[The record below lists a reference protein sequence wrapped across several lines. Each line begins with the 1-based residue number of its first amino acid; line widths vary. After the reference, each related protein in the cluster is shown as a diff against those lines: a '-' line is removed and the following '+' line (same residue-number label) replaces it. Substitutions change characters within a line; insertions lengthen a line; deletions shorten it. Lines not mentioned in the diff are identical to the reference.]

1 MNRVEACRP
10 SQVKW
15 SGERTPFVPDIVF
28 WQELLIVLIAGDAH
42 LRNLR
47 PKVQGFPLEEK
58 KKQLHYFS
66 AGVSEFIFMAVA
78 LKPCESLG
86 SSLSRI
92 LNRRSSSERRK
103 EKSRDAARCRRSK
116 ETEVFYELARQLP
129 LPHSLTS
136 HLDKAS
142 IMRLAISF
150 LRTRKLITSDGS
162 ISDCEQDKQMD
173 RLYLKSLEG
182 FVTVVTSDGDI
193 TFLSDNISKF
203 MGLTQVELTG
213 HSIFD
218 FTHPCDHEEIRDN
231 LSLKATGNGFGKKG
245 KELSTERDFFMRMK
259 CTVTNR
265 GRTVNLKSASWK
277 VLHCTG
283 HLRMIRSCPP
293 RALCGYK
300 EPPLTAAV
308 LMCEPIPHPSN
319 IDTPLDSKTF
329 LSRHSMDMKFTY
341 CDDRVSELMG
351 YSPEDLLGRSV
362 YEFYHTLDADTVTK
376 SHQNLCSKGQAVSSQ
391 YRMLAKHGGYVWVE
405 TQGTVIY
412 NSRNSQPQCIVC
424 INYVLSDIEEESMIF
439 SMEQTESLFKPRPTC
454 GIFGTAASASS
465 TEEPADTLFT
475 KLKEEPE
482 DLAQLAP
489 EAGDTIIALDFGS
502 PEFDEPAYNPA
513 PAVSMAPPAPGPGDM
528 ATMGGAFTGAQPPPP
543 GSATPS
549 LSSCSTPSS
558 PDEYYSSVENDL
570 KVELTEKLFS
580 LDTEDNNSSANTEGD
595 LSDLDLETLAPYIP
609 MDGED
614 FQLHPIIPELEPIE
628 LEPMDLGTVA
638 GPLAGP
644 LAGPHHAATHS
655 HSFSNIPSLFRPL
668 SAHEQSEGR
677 RHRWPPGEKVR
688 GVDPRVGSCM
698 EDHSRI
704 PPYQA
709 QASTPLSSMGGRQN
723 IQWPPDPLLT
733 YRQQQQHASK
743 AFPMEP
749 LSAEERLT
757 CQQSMSGLLPKQR
770 SMDPCGQAN
779 RDMSPDRASKMK
791 RPFTQMVVS
800 ESNPSEMIWKRM
812 RGNSFAAMDR
822 SHSAGSLAEPG
833 IGGIMS
839 QRLSHLHQHRE
850 FLYPGSGLGGATKK
864 PFPTQ
869 ECSYTDYNNMLP
881 PHTREGVV
889 SRLLG
894 PTLGSCYLPE
904 LTRYDCEVN
913 VPLQGNLHLLQGCD
927 LLRALDQAT

>member
-1 MNRVEACRP
+1 MTFD
-10 SQVKW
+10 K
-15 SGERTPFVPDIVF
+15 
-28 WQELLIVLIAGDAH
+28 
-42 LRNLR
+42 
-47 PKVQGFPLEEK
+47 EK
-58 KKQLHYFS
+58 KT
-66 AGVSEFIFMAVA
+66 
-78 LKPCESLG
+78 
-86 SSLSRI
+86 
-92 LNRRSSSERRK
+92 RSSSERRK

-116 ETEVFYELARQLP
+116 ETEVFYELASQLP

-150 LRTRKLITSDGS
+150 LRTRKLVTSDSS
-162 ISDCEQDKQMD
+162 IGDCEPEKQMD
-173 RLYLKSLEG
+173 SLYLKSLEG

-193 TFLSDNISKF
+193 AFLSDNISKF

-231 LSLKATGNGFGKKG
+231 LSLKTAGNGFGKKG

-277 VLHCTG
+277 VLHCMG
-283 HLRMIRSCPP
+283 HLKMISSSCPP
-293 RALCGYK
+293 RSVLCGYK
-300 EPPLTAAV
+300 EPPLTCAV

-319 IDTPLDSKTF
+319 VDTPLDSKTF
-329 LSRHSMDMKFTY
+329 LSRHGMDMKFTY
-341 CDDRVSELMG
+341 CDDRVIELMG

-362 YEFYHTLDADTVTK
+362 YEFYHALDADTVTK

-424 INYVLSDIEEESMIF
+424 INYVLSDIEEESTVF
-439 SMEQTESLFKPRPTC
+439 SMEQTEFSPRP
-454 GIFGTAASASS
+454 ISSFFSAAGSS
-465 TEEPADTLFT
+465 PGAGERAEPLFT

-482 DLAQLAP
+482 DLLQLAP
-489 EAGDTIIALDFGS
+489 TAGDDVIPLDFGPS
-502 PEFDEPAYNPA
+502 DFDEPAYTQVPA
-513 PAVSMAPPAPGPGDM
+513 APMGPPAPGPGDM
-528 ATMGGAFTGAQPPPP
+528 AHMGGTFTIAQPPPP

-558 PDEYYSSVENDL
+558 PDEYYSSADCDL

-580 LDTEDNNSSANTEGD
+580 LDTDDINSTANTEGD

-614 FQLHPIIPELEPIE
+614 FQLHPIVPD
-628 LEPMDLGTVA
+628 LEPMDPGSTA
-638 GPLAGP
+638 GSLAGSHT
-644 LAGPHHAATHS
+644 GPQHGFNAIA
-655 HSFSNIPSLFRPL
+655 SLFQPL
-668 SAHEQSEGR
+668 SAHGKSEG
-677 RHRWPPGEKVR
+677 HYTWGPGEKR
-688 GVDPRVGSCM
+688 GAPHTQGPVDPRVGSCKENHGRM
-698 EDHSRI
+698 APH
-704 PPYQA
+704 QV

-723 IQWPPDPLLT
+723 VQWPPDPLLT
-733 YRQQQQHASK
+733 YQCSQRGPEGYSVERLSGEERPTCQKSGLMRRS
-743 AFPMEP
+743 MEP
-749 LSAEERLT
+749 F
-757 CQQSMSGLLPKQR
+757 
-770 SMDPCGQAN
+770 GQAC
-779 RDMSPDRASKMK
+779 RDMSPDRTSNMK
-791 RPFTQMVVS
+791 RPFNQMVVS
-800 ESNPSEMIWKRM
+800 ESNRSEMIWKKM
-812 RGNSFAAMDR
+812 RGNSCAAIDR
-822 SHSAGSLAEPG
+822 SHSSGPLAEPG
-833 IGGIMS
+833 IGAMMPGSMS

-850 FLYPGSGLGGATKK
+850 FQFPGSGSMGPTKK
-864 PFPTQ
+864 AFPQ
-869 ECSYTDYNNMLP
+869 QCSYTEYNRLP
-881 PHTREGVV
+881 SHTREGVV

-894 PTLGSCYLPE
+894 PSMGSCYLPE

-927 LLRALDQAT
+927 LLRALDQSA